1 MGNVGDGL
9 VAKPSSWTFGGKT
22 PKNFKQ
28 HITRSVPLYK
38 EGQILTAQFSEF
50 FISKNDTVYDL
61 GCSTGEMTSKIY
73 DKNKNKNPKVIG
85 IDIEK
90 NMIKQ
95 AKIDNSRN
103 GITYLC
109 RDLINFKLKKSNF
122 ITSYYTLQFIK
133 PNVRQKIFDKIY
145 KSLNWGG
152 GFIFFEKVRAP
163 DVRFQDY
170 VNQLYFDFKKKNG
183 FTEKEILAKKKS
195 LKGVLEP
202 FTTSE
207 NLKFLQRAGFKDFVT
222 IQKNLNFEGFLA
234 IK

>member
-1 MGNVGDGL
+1 MSKVGDHIT
-9 VAKPSSWTFGGKT
+9 AKSGSWTFGGRTAK
-22 PKNFKQ
+22 KFKK
-28 HITRSVPLYK
+28 HISRSVPLYK
-38 EGQILTAQFSEF
+38 EGQILTSQFSEF

-61 GCSTGEMTSKIY
+61 GCSTGELTSKIY
-73 DKNKNKNPKVIG
+73 DKNKDKKPKIIG
-85 IDIEK
+85 IDSEK

-95 AKIDNSRN
+95 AKIDNKRN
-103 GITYLC
+103 GITYIC
-109 RDLINFKLKKSNF
+109 KDITKFKLKKSNY

-133 PNVRQKIFDKIY
+133 PNARQNVFDKIY
-145 KSLNWGG
+145 ESLNWGG

-170 VNQLYFDFKKKNG
+170 INQLYFDFKILNG
-183 FTEKEILAKKKS
+183 FSEKEIIAKTKS

-207 NLKFLQRAGFKDFVT
+207 NLNFLKRAGFKDFVT
-222 IQKNLNFEGFLA
+222 IQKNLSFEGFLA

>member
-1 MGNVGDGL
+1 MSNVGDDII
-9 VAKPSSWTFGGKT
+9 AKPSSWTFAGKT
-22 PKNFKQ
+22 AKNFKQ

-50 FISKNDTVYDL
+50 FVSKNDTVYDL
-61 GCSTGEMTSKIY
+61 GCSTGEMTSNIY
-73 DKNKNKNPKVIG
+73 DKNKNKKPKVIG

-95 AKIDNSRN
+95 AKIENSRE
-103 GITYLC
+103 GVTYLC
-109 RDLINFKLKKSNF
+109 RDLINFKMKRSNF

-133 PNVRQKIFDKIY
+133 PKVRQKIFDKIY
-145 KSLNWGG
+145 NSLNWGG

-170 VNQLYFDFKKKNG
+170 INQLYFDFKISNG
-183 FTEKEILAKKKS
+183 FTEKEILAKTTS
-195 LKGVLEP
+195 LKGILEP
-202 FTTSE
+202 FTASE

>member
-1 MGNVGDGL
+1 MSKAGDDI
-9 VAKPSSWTFGGKT
+9 VAKSSSWTFGGRTVK
-22 PKNFKQ
+22 KFKK
-28 HITRSVPLYK
+28 HISRSVPLYK
-38 EGQILTAQFSEF
+38 EGQILTSQFSEF

-61 GCSTGEMTSKIY
+61 GCSTGELTSKIY
-73 DKNKNKNPKVIG
+73 DKNKNKKPKIIG
-85 IDIEK
+85 IDLEK
-90 NMIKQ
+90 DMIKQ
-95 AKIDNSRN
+95 AKIDNKRN
-103 GITYLC
+103 GVTYICKDITK
-109 RDLINFKLKKSNF
+109 FKFKKSNF

-133 PNVRQKIFDKIY
+133 PNVRQNVFDKIY

-170 VNQLYFDFKKKNG
+170 INQLYFDFKILNG
-183 FTEKEILAKKKS
+183 FSEKEIITKSKS

-207 NLKFLQRAGFKDFVT
+207 NLNFLKRAGFKDFVT
-222 IQKNLNFEGFLA
+222 IQKNLSFEGFLA

>member
-1 MGNVGDGL
+1 MSKVGDHII
-9 VAKPSSWTFGGKT
+9 AKSGSWTFGGRTAK
-22 PKNFKQ
+22 KFKK
-28 HITRSVPLYK
+28 HISRSVPLYK
-38 EGQILTAQFSEF
+38 EGQILISQFSEF

-61 GCSTGEMTSKIY
+61 GCSTGELTSKIY
-73 DKNKNKNPKVIG
+73 DKNKDKKPKIIG
-85 IDIEK
+85 IDFEK

-95 AKIDNSRN
+95 AKIDNKRN
-103 GITYLC
+103 GIKYLC
-109 RDLINFKLKKSNF
+109 KDITKFKLKKSNF

-133 PNVRQKIFDKIY
+133 PNVRQNVFDKIY

-170 VNQLYFDFKKKNG
+170 INQLYFDFKILNG
-183 FTEKEILAKKKS
+183 FSEKEIIAKTKS

-207 NLKFLQRAGFKDFVT
+207 NLNFLKRAGFKDFVT
-222 IQKNLNFEGFLA
+222 IQKNLSFEGFLA